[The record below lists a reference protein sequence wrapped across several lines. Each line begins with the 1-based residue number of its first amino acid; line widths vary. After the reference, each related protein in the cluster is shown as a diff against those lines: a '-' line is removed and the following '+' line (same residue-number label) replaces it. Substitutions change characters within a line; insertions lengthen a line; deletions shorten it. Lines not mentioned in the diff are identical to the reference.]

1 MFCSRSLNNSLNR
14 FHERAL
20 WLIYDGH
27 VYSVQDIHGMA
38 NEKTIDK
45 KAGMSGKEN
54 LQVSAWFICTHNK

>member
-20 WLIYDGH
+20 WLIYDDH
-27 VYSVQDIHGMA
+27 VYSVQDIHGMT

-45 KAGMSGKEN
+45 KTGMSVCMVY
-54 LQVSAWFICTHNK
+54 LHP